1 MLRGYNSII
10 ENCQLKKI
18 SSHIGVITC
27 YGVIQSKQHYNQN
40 MKVILQTAVFLLIA
54 LLANRADAQEMTQTI
69 RGSITDKVSHIPLP
83 GATVMVVGSNPI
95 KGTTTDVNGN
105 FRLAQV
111 PVGNVSLLI
120 TYVGYKEQLLSNL
133 VLNSGKE
140 LVLQLALEEDFQ
152 LIEAVEI
159 KAEND
164 KNKPIN
170 EMAMVSARS
179 FSVEETRRYAAAVND
194 PARMVTAYT
203 GVVQTD
209 DGNNGISIRGNAP
222 NGLLWRMEGIDIPNP
237 NHFANTASSGGGI
250 MILSAQLLS
259 DSDFL
264 TGAFPAEYGNALS
277 GVFDIKL
284 RKGNNERHEYTM
296 QAGLLGIDLAAEG
309 PLNRKNGGSYLVNY
323 RYSTLSILSNLG
335 LDLGANTDFQD
346 LSFHLHMPTA
356 KAGTFS
362 LFGFGG
368 LSSQHDEAEKDSLV
382 WEEDFDRISWNYF
395 SNTAAAGVKHG
406 IVLDNNTFLQSTLT
420 VSANESG
427 YEQFRMNDIYVSQ
440 KEYFEKFTNSR
451 VGLNTTISRKITSR
465 IHSKSGLFVT
475 RLNYNM
481 NQTDLEI
488 PGQENVEINADGT
501 TFTTQVF
508 NQWSY
513 KAGAKWTLNGGVH
526 FLHLALN
533 NTWSLEP
540 RASMR
545 YEIDQIQSVSV
556 GYGLHSQIHALPN
569 YFYTETSPGGA
580 VYQPNIDLKMN
591 KSHHFV
597 SSYSRALGENLH
609 AKAEVYYQH
618 LFNLPVSSDP
628 NSTFAL
634 VNQEWGFATEPL
646 LNNGIGRNTGLE
658 LSLEQFMNR
667 NLYYLFSASLYDSKY
682 KAADGNWYNTRFNGN
697 YVFTFTGGKE
707 WEGRNKSKRITYGVN
722 IKSTWSGGL
731 RTTPIDLEGSR
742 AEGETVYFDQYAFED
757 KLPDY
762 FRTDLRL
769 SIKRQRAKSTGTL
782 SLDIQNVTNRQNVF
796 NQFYNIDDDEVQT
809 FYQVGIIPV
818 LAYRIEF

>member
-1 MLRGYNSII
+1 
-10 ENCQLKKI
+10 
-18 SSHIGVITC
+18 
-27 YGVIQSKQHYNQN
+27 
-40 MKVILQTAVFLLIA
+40 MKVIFKTAVLLLIA
-54 LLANRADAQEMTQTI
+54 LLANLANAQEITQNI

-83 GATVMVVGSNPI
+83 GATIVVLGSDPI
-95 KGTTTDVNGN
+95 QGTTSDVNGN
-105 FRLAQV
+105 FRLPQV
-111 PVGNVSLLI
+111 AVGNVSLLI
-120 TYVGYKEQLLSNL
+120 TYIGYKEQTLNNL

-140 LVLQLALEEDFQ
+140 LVLQLSLEEDFE
-152 LIEAVEI
+152 LMETVEI
-159 KAEND
+159 KAQSD
-164 KNKPIN
+164 KNKPVN
-170 EMAMVSARS
+170 DMAMVSARS
-179 FSVEETRRYAAAVND
+179 FSVEETRRYAAAIND
-194 PARMVTAYT
+194 PARMVAAYA

-237 NHFANTASSGGGI
+237 NHFANTASSGGGV

-296 QAGLLGIDLAAEG
+296 QAGLLGLDLAAEG
-309 PLNRKNGGSYLVNY
+309 PLKRRNGGSYLVNY
-323 RYSTLSILSNLG
+323 RYSTLSVLKNLG
-335 LDLGANTDFQD
+335 LDLAGNTDFQD
-346 LSFHLHMPTA
+346 LSFHVHMPTA

-368 LSSQHDEAEKDSLV
+368 LSSQFDNAEKDSLS
-382 WEEDFDRISWNYF
+382 WEKDFDRVSWNFF
-395 SNTAAAGVKHG
+395 SNTAAGGVKHG
-406 IVLDNNTFLQSTLT
+406 IVLDNNTFLQTTLT

-427 YEQFRMNDIYVSQ
+427 YEESRMNDLYDSQ
-440 KEYFEKFTNSR
+440 KEYFEKFTNGR
-451 VGLNTTISRKITSR
+451 VGLNSTLSRKINSR
-465 IHSKSGLFVT
+465 VHTKSGLFVT

-481 NQTDLEI
+481 NQTNLEI
-488 PGQENVEINADGT
+488 PGQENVEISADGT

-513 KAGAKWTLNGGVH
+513 KAGAKFTLNGGLH

-533 NTWSLEP
+533 NSWSLEP
-540 RASMR
+540 RASLR
-545 YEIDQIQSVSV
+545 YQIDEIQSLSL
-556 GYGLHSQIHALPN
+556 GYGLHSQTHALPN
-569 YFYTETSPGGA
+569 YFYTETSPNGE
-580 VYQPNIDLKMN
+580 VYQPNKDLKLN
-591 KSHHFV
+591 KSHHFA

-634 VNQEWGFATEPL
+634 VNQEWSFATEPL

-658 LSLEQFMNR
+658 FSLEQFMNR
-667 NLYYLFSASLYDSKY
+667 NLYYLFSASLYDSKF

-707 WEGRNKSKRITYGVN
+707 WEGRNTSKRITYGVN
-722 IKSTWSGGL
+722 IRSTLSGGL
-731 RTTPIDLEGSR
+731 RTTPIDLESSLE
-742 AEGETVYFDQYAFED
+742 EGETVYFDQYTFQD
-757 KLPDY
+757 KLPLY
-762 FRTDLRL
+762 FRTDLRTL
-769 SIKRQRAKSTGTL
+769 DPFGKIVEHLAVNRFDGDEATAGGAARVDGWRKCTHYGEIKGR
-782 SLDIQNVTNRQNVF
+782 TNPCT
-796 NQFYNIDDDEVQT
+796 DEL
-809 FYQVGIIPV
+809 FSP
-818 LAYRIEF
+818 R